1 MLKYYSLKA
10 NVELSDKLQIQEMKL
25 KQSQEH
31 IFRKKQ
37 DYQAQVHEIR
47 AGLKDY
53 Y

>member
-1 MLKYYSLKA
+1 MKT
-10 NVELSDKLQIQEMKL
+10 QE
-25 KQSQEH
+25 Q

-37 DYQAQVHEIR
+37 DYQAQIHEVR